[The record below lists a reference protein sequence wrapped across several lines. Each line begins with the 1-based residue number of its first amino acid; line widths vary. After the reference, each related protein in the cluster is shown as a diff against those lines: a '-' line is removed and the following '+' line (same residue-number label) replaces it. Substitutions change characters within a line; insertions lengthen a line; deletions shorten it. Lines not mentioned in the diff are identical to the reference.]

1 VEEEKDHHRGEGLR
15 NDSRSQTVKRKRPKR
30 REDDPQ
36 ENTGVLRA
44 MGAVSNMSLE
54 Q

>member
-1 VEEEKDHHRGEGLR
+1 VEEEKDPNRGDGPR

-30 REDDPQ
+30 RDDDPHG
-36 ENTGVLRA
+36 NTGVLRA